1 MSTPIPCKVC
11 NEGGHR
17 SSECPSLTGPLSGGF
32 SHENGTTG
40 VSHDDEEDDSVLEI
54 NNEDGISLC

>member
-1 MSTPIPCKVC
+1 MQGVPCKVC

-17 SSECPSLTGPLSGGF
+17 SSKCPCLTGPLGDGF

-40 VSHDDEEDDSVLEI
+40 VSHDDGEDDTLEI
-54 NNEDGISLC
+54 NDKDVIPIR